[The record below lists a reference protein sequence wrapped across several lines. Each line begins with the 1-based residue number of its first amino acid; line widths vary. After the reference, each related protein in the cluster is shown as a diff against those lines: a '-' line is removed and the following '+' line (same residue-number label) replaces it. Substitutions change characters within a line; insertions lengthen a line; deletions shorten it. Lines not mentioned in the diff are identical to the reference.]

1 MKKVLLSFGMFY
13 LTSLAAIAGNEL
25 TSNPGDPKKEKEKQ
39 STFSLAEGY
48 FSLFNFFFMEE
59 TKVDSTAIRPSKV
72 DPRKESALKQ
82 NPW

>member
-39 STFSLAEGY
+39 SGVCVARRPTSYSALP
-48 FSLFNFFFMEE
+48 N
-59 TKVDSTAIRPSKV
+59 PSKRSPTV
-72 DPRKESALKQ
+72 LVHQ
-82 NPW
+82 GM